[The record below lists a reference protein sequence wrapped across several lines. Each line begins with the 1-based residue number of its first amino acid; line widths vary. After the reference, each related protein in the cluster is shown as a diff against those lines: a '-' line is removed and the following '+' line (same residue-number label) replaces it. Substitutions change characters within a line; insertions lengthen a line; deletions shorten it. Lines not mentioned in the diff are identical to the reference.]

1 MKAVNTKQYAKPMT
15 KLFFVLGFLTLNTQ
29 GLVHGSWWKS
39 PGVAPVENP
48 MYQEECGSCHFPYQP
63 GLLPARSWNKL
74 MAGLENH
81 FEENAELAADDLA
94 VLRTYLTEHSADD
107 STHKRSRKIMKS
119 LHPDTIHLRATD
131 TPYLKRKH
139 RKLSSKMVTE
149 NLEVNSISNCDSCHT
164 QASSGS
170 FSESSIN
177 IPGYGSWDDD

>member
-1 MKAVNTKQYAKPMT
+1 MVTLKNSIIL
-15 KLFFVLGFLTLNTQ
+15 LFLIPGAI
-29 GLVHGSWWKS
+29 GIAHASWWKS
-39 PGVAPVENP
+39 PGVAPVKNAL
-48 MYQEECGSCHFPYQP
+48 YLEECGSCHFAYQP

-74 MAGLENH
+74 MDGLANH
-81 FEENAELAADDLA
+81 FDENAELPIDELNTLRSFLLENAAD
-94 VLRTYLTEHSADD
+94 HADY
-107 STHKRSRKIMKS
+107 KRSRKIMKS